1 MLPPPSG
8 QHAESQANRIFITTP
23 QPSLE
28 AQGNRQQQQQEH
40 RTSHSFPT
48 SNPAPH
54 YHHQHHGLALPKK
67 SHSTGSITSSTAE
80 RAIFSRPITAPR
92 SPLQDLG
99 GYAAFQRSV
108 RHPNGSPPLTPPNS
122 TPGSSLG
129 ELVNGSRHATSAAV
143 DIPQVKKATKVIN
156 GFTISIS
163 VGQNNPLETPPSTP
177 DVASG
182 SSGLAQWV
190 SQDLTFLKEVFPT
203 AARAIPYAK
212 SVEITQEGT
221 TWEAFVLELPG
232 KPKTLIVALLDLA
245 DEHLGCSAFVIALE
259 KQSPAL
265 AGLIHSLMYVS
276 GQVVT
281 RPPFEVDPKWVLVG
295 MEI

>member
-1 MLPPPSG
+1 M
-8 QHAESQANRIFITTP
+8 
-23 QPSLE
+23 
-28 AQGNRQQQQQEH
+28 
-40 RTSHSFPT
+40 
-48 SNPAPH
+48 
-54 YHHQHHGLALPKK
+54 
-67 SHSTGSITSSTAE
+67 E

-92 SPLQDLG
+92 SPLQEG
-99 GYAAFQRSV
+99 GYAAFQRPARLPS
-108 RHPNGSPPLTPPNS
+108 GSPPLTPPNS

-143 DIPQVKKATKVIN
+143 DIPQAKKATKVIN

-182 SSGLAQWV
+182 SGGIADWV

-212 SVEITQEGT
+212 SVQITQDGM
-221 TWEAFVLELPG
+221 TWDGFVLELPG
-232 KPKTLIVALLDLA
+232 KPKTLYVCGRGAERVQLRESIVALLDLA

-259 KQSPAL
+259 KQSSAL

-281 RPPFEVDPKWVLVG
+281 RPPFEVDSKWVLVG

>member
-1 MLPPPSG
+1 MPTR
-8 QHAESQANRIFITTP
+8 HTP
-23 QPSLE
+23 GYP
-28 AQGNRQQQQQEH
+28 
-40 RTSHSFPT
+40 TIHSAT
-48 SNPAPH
+48 H
-54 YHHQHHGLALPKK
+54 YHHQQHGLALPKK
-67 SHSTGSITSSTAE
+67 SNSTGSITSSTAE
-80 RAIFSRPITAPR
+80 KAIFSRPITAPR

-99 GYAAFQRSV
+99 GYAAFQRPARRQS
-108 RHPNGSPPLTPPNS
+108 GSPPLTPPNS

-143 DIPQVKKATKVIN
+143 DIPQAKKATKVIN

-177 DVASG
+177 DLASG
-182 SSGLAQWV
+182 SSGLTQWV
-190 SQDLTFLKEVFPT
+190 AQDLTFLKEVFPT

-212 SVEITQEGT
+212 SVQITQDGM
-221 TWEAFVLELPG
+221 TWDGFVLELPG
-232 KPKTLIVALLDLA
+232 KPKTLIVALLDLG